1 MQTEKKNLEGLGGW
15 LILVGISLFVSPI
28 RLWIEM
34 TQIYQEMKSNGSWE
48 LIMSGEADMHYP
60 GIKALILGEIA
71 INSVQII
78 ACIVLIILF
87 FMKKKLFPMVFIAAT
102 AFNVIFLFV
111 DSVVASSIMPD
122 EFFAEEESGKE
133 IARSFMYL
141 AIWGTYM
148 LVSKRVKATFIH

>member
-28 RLWIEM
+28 RLWIEI

-87 FMKKKLFPMVFIAAT
+87 FYEEKAVPYSFYR
-102 AFNVIFLFV
+102 
-111 DSVVASSIMPD
+111 SS
-122 EFFAEEESGKE
+122 
-133 IARSFMYL
+133 SF
-141 AIWGTYM
+141 
-148 LVSKRVKATFIH
+148 

>member
-1 MQTEKKNLEGLGGW
+1 
-15 LILVGISLFVSPI
+15 
-28 RLWIEM
+28 
-34 TQIYQEMKSNGSWE
+34 
-48 LIMSGEADMHYP
+48 
-60 GIKALILGEIA
+60 
-71 INSVQII
+71 
-78 ACIVLIILF
+78 
-87 FMKKKLFPMVFIAAT
+87 MKKKLFPIVFIAAA